1 MADDRK
7 REPLTYRPAKRP
19 VVRELVSLACLAC
32 VLATASIYWHYRLP
46 TPLAPTTPLA
56 PRRRD
61 ADRSE
66 GLNPEDRS
74 LVE

>member
-7 REPLTYRPAKRP
+7 REPLAYRPTKRA

-46 TPLAPTTPLA
+46 VSYTHLTLPTIC
-56 PRRRD
+56 
-61 ADRSE
+61 S
-66 GLNPEDRS
+66 
-74 LVE
+74 V